1 MSEVTDNTEGEP
13 YTPYPSPVYAWSVV
27 AILIFAYT
35 ISFVDR
41 QIMSLLIQP
50 IKADLQINDTLIGLL
65 HGLAFAVFYTIFGIP
80 IGRLADSKSRKWI
93 IIVGIS
99 VWSAMTAACGLAKTF
114 GQLLIARIG
123 VGVGE
128 ASLSPSAYSMLS
140 DYFPKEK
147 RGRALSFYGTGVF
160 LGAGLAFLLGG
171 TVVSYTMS
179 ADSFA
184 LPLVGELRPWQMTF
198 VLVAAPG
205 ILAVLLMGFVK
216 EPLRRGL
223 LKREDNQ
230 SAQVPLKDVFA
241 FVGRRWGIYIP
252 HFIGF
257 SSLTLI
263 HYSVFVWGPEHF
275 RRTYDWSIA
284 DGAYMMGIT
293 VIIFATA
300 GIVFGGW
307 VADRLIVKG
316 SKDAHMRIAMYAAIG
331 LIPVGIAMPLMPT
344 AAAGIAILC
353 VLHFLCA
360 MPFGAGTAALQLIA
374 PNQMRAQISA
384 MYLFAINIIGLGI
397 GPMLTGA
404 ITDYVFAAEDQL
416 RYSLAT
422 VFGVTAPL
430 GALIIWSGL
439 KGFAKCVEEA
449 ETFSNE

>member
-1 MSEVTDNTEGEP
+1 MSATNPMDEKLLHG
-13 YTPYPSPVYAWSVV
+13 SR
-27 AILIFAYT
+27 AYT
-35 ISFVDR
+35 LFILVVVYTFNFIDR
-41 QIMSLLIQP
+41 QIVGILAVP
-50 IKADLQINDTLIGLL
+50 IKADLGLTDTQLGLMG
-65 HGLAFAVFYTIFGIP
+65 GLAFALFYTGLGIP
-80 IGRLADSKSRKWI
+80 VAMLADRFSRTWI
-93 IIVGIS
+93 MTAALTI
-99 VWSAMTAACGLAKTF
+99 WSAMTAACGLAKTF
-114 GQLLIARIG
+114 TQLLFARIG

-128 ASLSPSAYSMLS
+128 ASLSPSAYPMLS

-171 TVVSYTMS
+171 KVVAYTMS
-179 ADSFA
+179 AESFVI
-184 LPLVGELRPWQMTF
+184 PLLGELRPWQMAF
-198 VLVAAPG
+198 VLVALPG
-205 ILAVLLMGFVK
+205 IPAVLLMGLVK
-216 EPLRRGL
+216 EPVRRGL
-223 LKREDNQ
+223 LKSGDNQ
-230 SAQVPLKDVFA
+230 SANVPLKQVFD
-241 FVGRRWGIYIP
+241 FVARRWRIYIP
-252 HFIGF
+252 HFVGF

-275 RRTYDWSIA
+275 RRTYEWSIS
-284 DGAYMMGIT
+284 DGAYMMGMT
-293 VIIFATA
+293 VIVFATL

-307 VADRLIVKG
+307 VADRLIIKG

-344 AAAGIAILC
+344 AAGGVAVLC
-353 VLHFLCA
+353 ILHFLCA

-384 MYLFAINIIGLGI
+384 IYLFAINIIGLGI

-449 ETFSNE
+449 ETYSNE